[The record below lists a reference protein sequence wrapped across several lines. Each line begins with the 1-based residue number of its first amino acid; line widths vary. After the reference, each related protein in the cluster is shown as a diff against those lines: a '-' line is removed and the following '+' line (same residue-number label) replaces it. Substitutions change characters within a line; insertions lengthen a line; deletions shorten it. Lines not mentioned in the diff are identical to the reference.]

1 MNHNSLLFIFSIST
15 MMLFALNANA
25 APHDV
30 FGTYF
35 TKDKGS
41 KVQISDCG
49 DGSPCGKII
58 WVNPESIED
67 GLSAQDLKSKAGE
80 PILGLEIV
88 KGFKRKKNDWRS
100 GTIYDPGKDKT
111 YASRMKKLDD
121 GTLEVKGCISFF
133 CVTQIWVEEKNR

>member
-41 KVQISDCG
+41 KIQISDCG
-49 DGSPCGKII
+49 DGRKRTIGVVAPSTIQAKI
-58 WVNPESIED
+58 
-67 GLSAQDLKSKAGE
+67 
-80 PILGLEIV
+80 
-88 KGFKRKKNDWRS
+88 
-100 GTIYDPGKDKT
+100 
-111 YASRMKKLDD
+111 KLMPHA
-121 GTLEVKGCISFF
+121 
-133 CVTQIWVEEKNR
+133 